1 MTPKGGP
8 LDPKNANFSTIEF
21 RAELAM
27 LVIYIL
33 VVYEEY
39 IIKSSK
45 FNIRKIRGSGS
56 PLGFLGA
63 IFCIPQKLPLG
74 STARSH
80 VFIGHSWARPDY
92 TCHIPAPQTLP
103 EGNWPWAMP
112 RWRTAKLGRAT
123 PGVRLSTTSTTHCN
137 IVKVA

>member
-39 IIKSSK
+39 IIKASN
-45 FNIRKIRGSGS
+45 FNIRKNSRVRV
-56 PLGFLGA
+56 PLGFFGA
-63 IFCIPQKLPLG
+63 IFSIPQKLP
-74 STARSH
+74 
-80 VFIGHSWARPDY
+80 
-92 TCHIPAPQTLP
+92 
-103 EGNWPWAMP
+103 
-112 RWRTAKLGRAT
+112 
-123 PGVRLSTTSTTHCN
+123 
-137 IVKVA
+137 

>member
-39 IIKSSK
+39 LIKSSN
-45 FNIRKIRGSGS
+45 FNIRKNSRVRVPPWVFRGH
-56 PLGFLGA
+56 FLH
-63 IFCIPQKLPLG
+63 PSK
-74 STARSH
+74 STLRSNGP
-80 VFIGHSWARPDY
+80 V
-92 TCHIPAPQTLP
+92 
-103 EGNWPWAMP
+103 
-112 RWRTAKLGRAT
+112 
-123 PGVRLSTTSTTHCN
+123 
-137 IVKVA
+137 

>member
-1 MTPKGGP
+1 MPKGGP
-8 LDPKNANFSTIEF
+8 LDPKNANISTIEF

-39 IIKSSK
+39 IIKSSN
-45 FNIRKIRGSGS
+45 FNIRKNSRVRGHFRG

-63 IFCIPQKLPLG
+63 IFCNPQKLPLG

-80 VFIGHSWARPDY
+80 FFIGHSWARPEY

-103 EGNWPWAMP
+103 GGNWPWAMP
-112 RWRTAKLGRAT
+112 RWTAAKVGSAT
-123 PGVRLSTTSTTHCN
+123 PGV
-137 IVKVA
+137 